1 MRKYSKTS
9 LPMKLK
15 MLRLESGKSQDDL
28 AKELGI
34 SRSCLANYE
43 TGKRQPDN
51 EMLVKIADIFHVL
64 TDYLVDRTQYRNFDF
79 SMQEISEFIQM
90 KHMLHNHGTVL
101 DLSVLSKEGKI
112 AVIQYYHY
120 IETLMHLQE
129 ERASQP

>member
-90 KHMLHNHGTVL
+90 KHMLHNHGAVL

-120 IETLMHLQE
+120 IETLMRLQE
-129 ERASQP
+129 EHASQP